1 MPFSSTNL
9 NQKKFPT
16 INTEDFIFKPSGSIE
31 KIRSKL
37 LESKNSPQISKAY
50 LESKL
55 TKGVGQGFTAEGLKS
70 EEIL

>member
-1 MPFSSTNL
+1 MPFSSSNL

-16 INTEDFIFKPSGSIE
+16 INTEDFNFKPSGTIE
-31 KIRSKL
+31 KISSKL
-37 LESKNSPQISKAY
+37 LESKNSPQMSKSY

-55 TKGVGQGFTAEGLKS
+55 NKGVGLGFTAEGLKS